1 MRVKFTNTLNS
12 KEVLFGTV
20 IEMFNAEMLVVQSD
34 KGGRYIINPNSD
46 YNFGF
51 IPNEEADRKYAEALN
66 RLVDEL
72 DAGPEFDSAGFSIAD
87 RFEDTEEGTHHCDD
101 LSCNCL

>member
-12 KEVLFGTV
+12 KEILFGSV

-34 KGGRYIINPNSD
+34 KGGRYIVNPNSD

-51 IPNEEADRKYAEALN
+51 IWNEEAERKFAERLNAYA
-66 RLVDEL
+66 DEM
-72 DAGPEFDSAGFSIAD
+72 EYKK
-87 RFEDTEEGTHHCDD
+87 
-101 LSCNCL
+101 

>member
-12 KEVLFGTV
+12 KEILFGSV

-34 KGGRYIINPNSD
+34 KGGRYIVNPNSD

-51 IPNEEADRKYAEALN
+51 ILNEEAERKYAERLN
-66 RLVDEL
+66 AYADEI
-72 DAGPEFDSAGFSIAD
+72 EYKK
-87 RFEDTEEGTHHCDD
+87 
-101 LSCNCL
+101 

>member
-12 KEVLFGTV
+12 KEILFGSV

-34 KGGRYIINPNSD
+34 KGGRYIVNPNSD

-51 IPNEEADRKYAEALN
+51 ILNEEAERKYAERLN
-66 RLVDEL
+66 AYADEM
-72 DAGPEFDSAGFSIAD
+72 EYKK
-87 RFEDTEEGTHHCDD
+87 
-101 LSCNCL
+101 